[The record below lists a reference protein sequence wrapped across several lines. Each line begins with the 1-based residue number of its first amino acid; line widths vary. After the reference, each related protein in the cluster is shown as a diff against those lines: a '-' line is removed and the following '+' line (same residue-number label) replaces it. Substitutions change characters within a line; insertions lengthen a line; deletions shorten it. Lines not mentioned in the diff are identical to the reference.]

1 MKIVR
6 TFITM
11 LMLLCIFTSN
21 AATPAGR
28 SANSTKEY
36 KVRSFSSVRAYNSID
51 IRFSQSN
58 KNKVVVNASHE
69 SLLYLKVE
77 VDNGTLSLYFDPPKN
92 YRGNLKADVEM
103 SAPTLNTISIYNGC
117 EFEVVTPFNG
127 DNLYIEAFN
136 NADVEFKKSVD
147 LHALSIKA
155 YNSGEVDFSTLKAD
169 TVDCEAYNSAE
180 IELAGSAYEVS
191 MDVFNSGVIDA
202 SHLSA
207 KTGTAKAYNSGQIKC
222 NIDRIKTDTYNSG
235 KISNGY

>member
-11 LMLLCIFTSN
+11 MMLLCIFTSN
-21 AATPAGR
+21 AASPVGR
-28 SANSTKEY
+28 STNSTKEY
-36 KVRSFSSVRAYNSID
+36 KVRSFSAVRAYNSID

-58 KNKVVVNASHE
+58 KSKVVVNASHE

-77 VDNGTLSLYFDPPKN
+77 VDNGTLSLYFDPPRN
-92 YRGNLKADVEM
+92 YRGTLKADVEM
-103 SAPTLNTISIYNGC
+103 SAPTLNAISIYNGC

-147 LHALSIKA
+147 IRALSIKA
-155 YNSGEVDFSTLKAD
+155 YNSAEVDFPTLKAD

-222 NIDRIKTDTYNSG
+222 NVDRIKTDTYNSG